1 MTFGPIKSDPA
12 FDENRWQE
20 LRRIYTEGSNIY
32 DQAPVIRDFM
42 MRMAKE
48 KVQHLW
54 TQNKSWWGFH
64 HAPFSNDTDNADVV
78 MYGIGHDT
86 SSQEMGDTRFAP
98 MYLRNCS
105 QYIAPPVHS
114 EWGIAPYEQ
123 CRVIDRGDL
132 EKFAMDYHE
141 GIEWDIKHALEWS
154 RNGALPLRIG
164 GTHCVLGGTI
174 NAARQLAD
182 MYVPGKMMGGVL
194 FDGHSDMFTP
204 NDTGGIVST
213 DWVNGGQVG
222 RAIYEGWVDPE
233 KVFWFGMRG
242 FGIDPVSGSAI
253 GRQLGVTQVGPV
265 EIEEKGVQFFVDM
278 MDERL
283 GETPCFLSCDLDALD
298 PAEGGGVTQRDG
310 FGLTMRELRML
321 SRVMKGKNLLAADIC
336 EYAPAHDTHGRAT
349 GFNVAALIFEYLCM
363 LVDAKT
369 RFNGGEYRQ
378 TKWDLN
384 LSTSASYPGETFME
398 RWEKEKAEGII

>member
-1 MTFGPIKSDPA
+1 
-12 FDENRWQE
+12 
-20 LRRIYTEGSNIY
+20 
-32 DQAPVIRDFM
+32 
-42 MRMAKE
+42 
-48 KVQHLW
+48 
-54 TQNKSWWGFH
+54 
-64 HAPFSNDTDNADVV
+64 
-78 MYGIGHDT
+78 
-86 SSQEMGDTRFAP
+86 
-98 MYLRNCS
+98 
-105 QYIAPPVHS
+105 
-114 EWGIAPYEQ
+114 
-123 CRVIDRGDL
+123 
-132 EKFAMDYHE
+132 
-141 GIEWDIKHALEWS
+141 
-154 RNGALPLRIG
+154 
-164 GTHCVLGGTI
+164 
-174 NAARQLAD
+174 
-182 MYVPGKMMGGVL
+182 
-194 FDGHSDMFTP
+194 
-204 NDTGGIVST
+204 
-213 DWVNGGQVG
+213 
-222 RAIYEGWVDPE
+222 
-233 KVFWFGMRG
+233 MRG

-265 EIEEKGVQFFVDM
+265 EVEEKGVQFFVDM

-283 GETPCFLSCDLDALD
+283 GDTPCFLSCDLDALD